1 MSDHSAGECSVRV
14 RVIRPRWTITDKGDQ
29 DVRALADG
37 HYSRQTPG
45 SRQFCRNGQNLVFV
59 TADNT
64 AAWVTFRPTPGK
76 AKRQD
81 NLDAWECSLFRN
93 TGPILSSD
101 LVAEA
106 VALSIALW
114 GDPPRDGVITYVKPE
129 AIRSVNPGYCFK
141 RAGWVTAGKARDGK
155 PMLRAPIPDLV
166 PHWSFWSWKGER
178 GGKLRR
184 ELEAA

>member
-1 MSDHSAGECSVRV
+1 MSENAQTPRIDTVRL
-14 RVIRPRWTITDKGDQ
+14 REPRWTITDKGDQ
-29 DVRALADG
+29 DVRLLADG

-59 TADNT
+59 TPAND

-76 AKRQD
+76 AHRQD
-81 NLDAWECSLFRN
+81 KLDAWECSLFRN
-93 TGPILSSD
+93 TGPVLSSE
-101 LVAEA
+101 LIWEA
-106 VALSIALW
+106 VALSVALW
-114 GDPPRDGVITYVKPE
+114 GELPPDGMITYVKPE

-155 PMLRAPIPDLV
+155 PMLRASRPEVV
-166 PHWSFWSWKGER
+166 PHFSFWPWKGER

-184 ELEAA
+184 EIEAA